1 MIPEGNED
9 FDDEIEKLKQENE
22 IKRMKLRL
30 EFGADFPIKS
40 DSHDLSLHMESQF
53 LDNILAFERAF
64 HNSSQIQIY
73 DYLGKPE
80 YLNIEMIPD
89 SNLQVELDRIMAILN
104 ANQIDL
110 VTLCDVDDRE
120 LYRFITEEL
129 FFAETDNIRIEGMV
143 NTFTYEEFHPNHE
156 FDLRSSSQEF
166 FESFL
171 DKKSTL
177 FTSLLTKEAEE
188 NAWFDHFR
196 KAFSSFKMNSLT
208 ITDIKFNERD
218 ATVQFEIDFF
228 GVIEGSKEKHY
239 YSGVG
244 CLRFLYQW
252 DYWYIQELILP

>member
-1 MIPEGNED
+1 M
-9 FDDEIEKLKQENE
+9 
-22 IKRMKLRL
+22 
-30 EFGADFPIKS
+30 
-40 DSHDLSLHMESQF
+40 
-53 LDNILAFERAF
+53 
-64 HNSSQIQIY
+64 
-73 DYLGKPE
+73 
-80 YLNIEMIPD
+80 
-89 SNLQVELDRIMAILN
+89 
-104 ANQIDL
+104 

-208 ITDIKFNERD
+208 ITDIKFNEQD

-244 CLRFLYQW
+244 YLKFLYQW